1 MTAADARAVA
11 EPVDVCALD
20 ALPEGQVTQ
29 VTVGER
35 PAGAVRLGDRVYV
48 FGALCPHRGGPLVAG
63 KVAHHLDGECPGDVR
78 VDRDRPTVACPWHGW
93 EFALADGRAVADPK
107 YGMRVYDVEVR
118 DRRVLARPRR
128 AA

>member
-1 MTAADARAVA
+1 MTAADPRAGA
-11 EPVDVCALD
+11 EPVDICALD
-20 ALPEGQVTQ
+20 ALPHGEVTT
-29 VTVGER
+29 VMVGER
-35 PAGAVRLGDRVYV
+35 PAGAVRIGDRVYV
-48 FGALCPHRGGPLVAG
+48 FSALCPHRGGPLVAG
-63 KVAHHLDGECPGDVR
+63 KVAHHLDADCPGDVR

-118 DRRVLARPRR
+118 DRRVLAWPRR